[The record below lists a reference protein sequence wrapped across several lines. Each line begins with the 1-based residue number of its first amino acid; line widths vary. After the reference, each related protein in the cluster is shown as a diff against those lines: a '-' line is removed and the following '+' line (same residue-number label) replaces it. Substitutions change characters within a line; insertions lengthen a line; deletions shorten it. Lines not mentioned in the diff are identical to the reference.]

1 MLLHLLFAS
10 SYFFS
15 NWKKKV
21 KNWVCLFCNRLNKM
35 IRLYVFY
42 SCYQHLRNE
51 WKNFLPKNNVKK
63 VLLLQLDEATG
74 YSVALTSP
82 PNLPKQQSKV
92 ILMAKWCH
100 LTMSL
105 RHKMATSGWCHYF
118 KVKMMYY
125 VKVILMSMFDI
136 SLTLLISFCHQN
148 DFDLP
153 SNWCQNDV
161 WMRSNWD
168 YNWK

>member
-1 MLLHLLFAS
+1 MLLSTATNERSQTLFYIMRS
-10 SYFFS
+10 ID
-15 NWKKKV
+15 
-21 KNWVCLFCNRLNKM
+21 M
-35 IRLYVFY
+35 
-42 SCYQHLRNE
+42 
-51 WKNFLPKNNVKK
+51 NFQIVGIFN
-63 VLLLQLDEATG
+63 
-74 YSVALTSP
+74 SH
-82 PNLPKQQSKV
+82 PKQQSKV

-125 VKVILMSMFDI
+125 VKVILMSLFDI

-153 SNWCQNDV
+153 SYWCQNDV

-168 YNWK
+168 YNLKIVSKKYQTTTSKWRLHSTSFWLWNNDIILMSPVYV

>member
-1 MLLHLLFAS
+1 MWDTIVTDNFWSKDILKYYLKRS
-10 SYFFS
+10 SS
-15 NWKKKV
+15 
-21 KNWVCLFCNRLNKM
+21 
-35 IRLYVFY
+35 
-42 SCYQHLRNE
+42 
-51 WKNFLPKNNVKK
+51 
-63 VLLLQLDEATG
+63 T
-74 YSVALTSP
+74 T
-82 PNLPKQQSKV
+82 PKQQSKV

-125 VKVILMSMFDI
+125 VNVILMSMFDI
-136 SLTLLISFCHQN
+136 SLTLLISFCHQY

-168 YNWK
+168 YNLKIVSKKYQTTTSKWRLHSTSFWLWNNDIILMSPVYV